1 MLTDFGVRLMGRMT
15 EPTTL
20 ALARV
25 VIAAA
30 EKFPNVGGA
39 FYEAGPRPPSVMIRI
54 LGAPRSI
61 SARTRS
67 KASDALSKV
76 SANS

>member
-30 EKFPNVGGA
+30 EKFPNVGRA
-39 FYEAGPRPPSVMIRI
+39 FYEAARSTAQPASQFARP
-54 LGAPRSI
+54 
-61 SARTRS
+61 
-67 KASDALSKV
+67 
-76 SANS
+76 